1 MKNLKNNK
9 KGFTIIEVMIVLVIA
24 AAIILIVL
32 LVVPSVQRNSRNT
45 KRNSDIGRIGAATQE
60 IMANADQDI
69 TQVTDANV
77 RTAVGKPAQYQD
89 TNISVTDG
97 LAAATNSTTTE
108 TVVVY
113 RNAVCSG
120 SSAVLLSG
128 SKRIAITYTLET
140 SNKQCK
146 EL

>member
-1 MKNLKNNK
+1 MKNLKENK

-60 IMANADQDI
+60 IMASADQDI
-69 TQVTDANV
+69 TQVTDTNV
-77 RTAVGKPAQYQD
+77 RTAVGKPAQYVD

-97 LAAATNSTTTE
+97 VATPTNATTTE
-108 TVVVY
+108 TVIVY
-113 RNAVCSG
+113 RNAKCTG
-120 SSAVLLSG
+120 TNAELQSG
-128 SKRIAITYTLET
+128 SKKIAITYTLET